1 MINWPKFLVT
11 LALTLSVGGHWA
23 VIQGVAWTRMI
34 AHFSQAMPFT
44 QAISYTFDGK
54 HPCKLCLA
62 VKSGQESERKDSK
75 LKSPEKL
82 VFFLDLGKVS
92 LFTPDPIP
100 SCFLV
105 SMPHPSWLHSPPYP
119 PPRGFTYLS

>member
-34 AHFSQAMPFT
+34 AHFSQGMPLT

-100 SCFLV
+100 SCFFV

-119 PPRGFTYLS
+119 PPRGSSLLS